1 MRGIHVN
8 SCNAFEVVGF
18 GAFSGP
24 SHSTFHVKKHP
35 TYMSLMG
42 LDLLFS
48 LKIHMNYICEQKI
61 MKK

>member
-1 MRGIHVN
+1 
-8 SCNAFEVVGF
+8 
-18 GAFSGP
+18 
-24 SHSTFHVKKHP
+24 
-35 TYMSLMG
+35 MG